1 MTSETKNIFIDQDSP
16 AEDNETTESYTDPSI
31 IENAC
36 PQCSAF
42 RANADRA
49 WDVLRE
55 FQTANE
61 ENKKFKNEI
70 HQLESQ
76 LKESRDYISA
86 LRQQQQDY
94 DKIIKEKD
102 LKISLSEEKIVNLE
116 DQYSR
121 VLRAGR
127 QHQHDSDK
135 IIKEKDLKIKNA
147 DERIATLEFQYNRLV
162 KAEQQKQQDFDNLI
176 KEKDLKIASCNEKIA
191 DLECQSSQSNYQ
203 QQNFDDL
210 IGTNDLSVNIY
221 LDNVDNFENQKEDRS
236 NEVTENGDLNEQV
249 SVVDKE
255 LEPETLQ
262 NQKEDHNNAV
272 TEKNLVISED
282 ANDVNRNEDVDVGQV
297 LEPKALHN
305 DPTASLEIDDDDLSL
320 DHHESS
326 CRQHQND
333 SDKIIK
339 EPESSHTDPTDSLE
353 IDDDDNL
360 SLELP
365 LSPPKK
371 AAVSKALSIDEIFN
385 SSFFLEHAKN
395 KLLDNLGPF
404 DLLLPSPAPK
414 SPASKSPARKKNF
427 QGSQEFRKVKEND
440 EPQIS
445 TTPTAPPQ
453 FSIQLTD
460 ENSKLQI
467 FNISKKYKIDKKQ
480 AALLY
485 SQAKRDDNRKRRL
498 EPSDDENDGGE
509 SIATSETVKSEKAP
523 RHLLPWVPH
532 RPVVRT
538 QTRSVLSYEDHKRY
552 VGIIVNE
559 LQSVP
564 KYRFEHNKTEIQALD
579 QKLEDERNFYIK
591 SALQSAKQFK
601 AFHFDPGQLKIFNE
615 HYHEMIKLYIGQRVF
630 QGVLSS
636 IPWPRT
642 QILQDSQAS
651 QSPHIRT
658 TKILSPGLAPKTQIP
673 EIKRKFIF
681 SNKPVRQ
688 MLCDRLKDKQPIDED
703 KQVVDFALFNG
714 VHVSMDASTL
724 RHLLSAPWSQRNQT
738 YACKL
743 KITSRVFSGKLCK
756 ICIIS
761 PPLIASRI
769 HKTAIPRAFAKWG
782 LKAFLFGNDPSF
794 ADSAPINQPKDT
806 CQSLLDDLG
815 LGNVGKVDTKN
826 SRKRYS
832 IISFDDPKLEISP
845 QEQHQVLIRTN
856 LHANEERK
864 DGQLQQISLTAR
876 VEFLPEIGA
885 EKLSNEEQIWNL
897 LTGLLKGSEEHINFR
912 LKVERESVVLQY
924 DRRLP
929 TKISQLSV
937 EAKAILAGRINRVKT
952 LLKELP
958 KLSVGEYLL
967 MPDVDNEQLQIIK
980 QQTAPEEI
988 SVQQSTSF
996 DNVYEEDKSN
1006 LWEEPIRSRTVG
1018 PRSLEKNV
1026 YYDAQWFDRLLQS
1039 KIISSQNELFD
1050 YWNGIDP
1057 HYPLQWHVVK
1067 SQIPGALYPKRN

>member
-1 MTSETKNIFIDQDSP
+1 MTSKIKNIAIDQDSP
-16 AEDNETTESYTDPSI
+16 AEDNETTESCTDPSI

-55 FQTANE
+55 FQAANE
-61 ENKKFKNEI
+61 QNKKFKNEI

-102 LKISLSEEKIVNLE
+102 LRITLSEEKIVNLE

-191 DLECQSSQSNYQ
+191 DLEMKK
-203 QQNFDDL
+203 D
-210 IGTNDLSVNIY
+210 
-221 LDNVDNFENQKEDRS
+221 
-236 NEVTENGDLNEQV
+236 
-249 SVVDKE
+249 
-255 LEPETLQ
+255 
-262 NQKEDHNNAV
+262 
-272 TEKNLVISED
+272 LVISED

-320 DHHESS
+320 GHHGSE
-326 CRQHQND
+326 CLQRQND

-339 EPESSHTDPTDSLE
+339 EPECSQTDPIDSLE
-353 IDDDDNL
+353 IDDDDLSLDHHGSSCLQRQNDSDKIIKEPECSQTGPIDSLEIDDDDL

-371 AAVSKALSIDEIFN
+371 AVPNPLSIDEIFN

-395 KLLDNLGPF
+395 KLLDDLEPF
-404 DLLLPSPAPK
+404 NFFLPSPAT
-414 SPASKSPARKKNF
+414 KSPARKKKGF
-427 QGSQEFRKVKEND
+427 EGSQELRKVKEND

-445 TTPTAPPQ
+445 TILTAPPQ

-485 SQAKRDDNRKRRL
+485 SQAKRDDANRKRRL
-498 EPSDDENDGGE
+498 EPSDDENDGGG

-532 RPVVRT
+532 RQVVRT

-591 SALQSAKQFK
+591 NALQSAKQFK

-756 ICIIS
+756 ICLIS

-782 LKAFLFGNDPSF
+782 LKAFLFGKDPSF
-794 ADSAPINQPKDT
+794 ADAVLSNQPKDS

-996 DNVYEEDKSN
+996 DNVCEDKSN
-1006 LWEEPIRSRTVG
+1006 LWDEPSRSRTVG

-1050 YWNGIDP
+1050 YWNGIDI

>member
-1 MTSETKNIFIDQDSP
+1 MTSEIKNISIDQDSP

-210 IGTNDLSVNIY
+210 IDNNDLSVNII
-221 LDNVDNFENQKEDRS
+221 LDNVAPFENQKEDRS
-236 NEVTENGDLNEQV
+236 NELAENGDLIEQV

-255 LEPETLQ
+255 LEPESVIDSATFLQ
-262 NQKEDHNNAV
+262 VDDVECTVQPEKQQEDQGNAVTNQELEPENLQTQKEDLSNAV
-272 TEKNLVISED
+272 TEKDLVISED

-320 DHHESS
+320 
-326 CRQHQND
+326 
-333 SDKIIK
+333 
-339 EPESSHTDPTDSLE
+339 
-353 IDDDDNL
+353 
-360 SLELP
+360 ELP
-365 LSPPKK
+365 LSPPKR

-395 KLLDNLGPF
+395 KLLDDLGPF
-404 DLLLPSPAPK
+404 DLLLPSPAT
-414 SPASKSPARKKNF
+414 KSPARKKNF

-460 ENSKLQI
+460 ENPKLQI
-467 FNISKKYKIDKKQ
+467 YNISKLYKIDKKQ

-485 SQAKRDDNRKRRL
+485 SQAKRDDANRKRRL

-579 QKLEDERNFYIK
+579 EKLEDERNFYIK
-591 SALQSAKQFK
+591 NALQSAKHFK
-601 AFHFDPGQLKIFNE
+601 AFHFDPGQLKTFNE

-642 QILQDSQAS
+642 QIFE
-651 QSPHIRT
+651 R
-658 TKILSPGLAPKTQIP
+658 LS
-673 EIKRKFIF
+673 
-681 SNKPVRQ
+681 
-688 MLCDRLKDKQPIDED
+688 
-703 KQVVDFALFNG
+703 
-714 VHVSMDASTL
+714 
-724 RHLLSAPWSQRNQT
+724 
-738 YACKL
+738 
-743 KITSRVFSGKLCK
+743 
-756 ICIIS
+756 IS
-761 PPLIASRI
+761 
-769 HKTAIPRAFAKWG
+769 
-782 LKAFLFGNDPSF
+782 
-794 ADSAPINQPKDT
+794 
-806 CQSLLDDLG
+806 
-815 LGNVGKVDTKN
+815 
-826 SRKRYS
+826 
-832 IISFDDPKLEISP
+832 
-845 QEQHQVLIRTN
+845 
-856 LHANEERK
+856 
-864 DGQLQQISLTAR
+864 
-876 VEFLPEIGA
+876 
-885 EKLSNEEQIWNL
+885 
-897 LTGLLKGSEEHINFR
+897 
-912 LKVERESVVLQY
+912 
-924 DRRLP
+924 
-929 TKISQLSV
+929 
-937 EAKAILAGRINRVKT
+937 
-952 LLKELP
+952 
-958 KLSVGEYLL
+958 
-967 MPDVDNEQLQIIK
+967 
-980 QQTAPEEI
+980 
-988 SVQQSTSF
+988 
-996 DNVYEEDKSN
+996 
-1006 LWEEPIRSRTVG
+1006 
-1018 PRSLEKNV
+1018 
-1026 YYDAQWFDRLLQS
+1026 
-1039 KIISSQNELFD
+1039 ISS
-1050 YWNGIDP
+1050 
-1057 HYPLQWHVVK
+1057 H
-1067 SQIPGALYPKRN
+1067 

>member
-1 MTSETKNIFIDQDSP
+1 MYFHMYKIKYSFLFDYSP
-16 AEDNETTESYTDPSI
+16 AEDNETTESCTDPSI

-49 WDVLRE
+49 WDILRE
-55 FQTANE
+55 FQAANE
-61 ENKKFKNEI
+61 QNKKFKN
-70 HQLESQ
+70 
-76 LKESRDYISA
+76 
-86 LRQQQQDY
+86 
-94 DKIIKEKD
+94 
-102 LKISLSEEKIVNLE
+102 
-116 DQYSR
+116 
-121 VLRAGR
+121 
-127 QHQHDSDK
+127 
-135 IIKEKDLKIKNA
+135 
-147 DERIATLEFQYNRLV
+147 
-162 KAEQQKQQDFDNLI
+162 
-176 KEKDLKIASCNEKIA
+176 
-191 DLECQSSQSNYQ
+191 
-203 QQNFDDL
+203 
-210 IGTNDLSVNIY
+210 
-221 LDNVDNFENQKEDRS
+221 
-236 NEVTENGDLNEQV
+236 
-249 SVVDKE
+249 
-255 LEPETLQ
+255 
-262 NQKEDHNNAV
+262 
-272 TEKNLVISED
+272 
-282 ANDVNRNEDVDVGQV
+282 
-297 LEPKALHN
+297 
-305 DPTASLEIDDDDLSL
+305 
-320 DHHESS
+320 
-326 CRQHQND
+326 
-333 SDKIIK
+333 
-339 EPESSHTDPTDSLE
+339 TDPIDSLE
-353 IDDDDNL
+353 IDDDDL

-371 AAVSKALSIDEIFN
+371 AVPDPLSIDEIFN

-395 KLLDNLGPF
+395 KLLDDLEPF
-404 DLLLPSPAPK
+404 NFFLPSPAPK
-414 SPASKSPARKKNF
+414 KKDFEGHQRF
-427 QGSQEFRKVKEND
+427 QKAKEN
-440 EPQIS
+440 EGPQIL
-445 TTPTAPPQ
+445 TTSTAPQ
-453 FSIQLTD
+453 FCVQLTD

-467 FNISKKYKIDKKQ
+467 YNISKKYKIDKKQ

-485 SQAKRDDNRKRRL
+485 SQAKRDANRKRRL

-509 SIATSETVKSEKAP
+509 SMATSDTAP

-532 RPVVRT
+532 RQVVRT

-564 KYRFEHNKTEIQALD
+564 RYRFEHNKTEIQALD

-591 SALQSAKQFK
+591 NALQSAKQFK
-601 AFHFDPGQLKIFNE
+601 AFHFDNSQLKTFTE
-615 HYHEMIKLYIGQRVF
+615 HYHEMINLYIGQRVF

-642 QILQDSQAS
+642 QPLED
-651 QSPHIRT
+651 PTLHPYIRT
-658 TKILSPGLAPKTQIP
+658 TKLLSPGLAPTTQIP

-688 MLCDRLKDKQPIDED
+688 MLIDSLKDKQPIDED
-703 KQVVDFALFNG
+703 KKVVDFALLNG
-714 VHVSMDASTL
+714 IHVSMDASTL
-724 RHLLSAPWSQRNQT
+724 RHLLSAPWSQRTSN
-738 YACKL
+738 YAC
-743 KITSRVFSGKLCK
+743 KLCK

-761 PPLIASRI
+761 PPLIASRV

-782 LKAFLFGNDPSF
+782 LKAFLFGKDPSF
-794 ADSAPINQPKDT
+794 ADAASSNQPKDS

-815 LGNVGKVDTKN
+815 LGNVGKVDTKH

-832 IISFDDPKLEISP
+832 IISFDDPKLEISS

-856 LHANEERK
+856 VHANEVRR
-864 DGQLQQISLTAR
+864 DGQLQQISLTSR

-885 EKLSNEEQIWNL
+885 EKLSNEEQIWNFI
-897 LTGLLKGSEEHINFR
+897 TGLLKGSDEHINFR

-929 TKISQLSV
+929 TKIDQLSI
-937 EAKAILAGRINRVKT
+937 EAKAVLATRINRVKI
-952 LLKELP
+952 LIEELP

-967 MPDVDNEQLQIIK
+967 MPDADNEMLQIIK
-980 QQTAPEEI
+980 QQTDSEEI
-988 SVQQSTSF
+988 NLQQSTSF
-996 DNVYEEDKSN
+996 DNFCEDKSN
-1006 LWEEPIRSRTVG
+1006 LWEETRSRTVG

>member
-1 MTSETKNIFIDQDSP
+1 MTSEIKNISIDQDSP

-210 IGTNDLSVNIY
+210 IDNNDLSVNII
-221 LDNVDNFENQKEDRS
+221 LDNVAPFENQKEDRS

-249 SVVDKE
+249 SVVDKL
-255 LEPETLQ
+255 LEPDNLQ

-272 TEKNLVISED
+272 TEKDLVISED
-282 ANDVNRNEDVDVGQV
+282 ANDVDINEDVDVDQV
-297 LEPKALHN
+297 LEPETLHT
-305 DPTASLEIDDDDLSL
+305 DPTVSLEIDDDEDLSL
-320 DHHESS
+320 DHHGSS
-326 CRQHQND
+326 CRQHQQD

-339 EPESSHTDPTDSLE
+339 EPEFSQTDPIDSLE
-353 IDDDDNL
+353 IDDDDL

-395 KLLDNLGPF
+395 KLLDDLGPF
-404 DLLLPSPAPK
+404 DLLLPIPAT
-414 SPASKSPARKKNF
+414 KSPARKKNF

-538 QTRSVLSYEDHKRY
+538 QTRSVLSLEDHKRY

-579 QKLEDERNFYIK
+579 EKLEDERNFYIK
-591 SALQSAKQFK
+591 NALQSAKHFK
-601 AFHFDPGQLKIFNE
+601 AFHFDPGQLKTFNE

-630 QGVLSS
+630 QGV
-636 IPWPRT
+636 
-642 QILQDSQAS
+642 
-651 QSPHIRT
+651 
-658 TKILSPGLAPKTQIP
+658 
-673 EIKRKFIF
+673 F
-681 SNKPVRQ
+681 NKPVRQ

-714 VHVSMDASTL
+714 VNVSMDASTL

-738 YACKL
+738 YACKV

-815 LGNVGKVDTKN
+815 LGNVGKVDTKH

-856 LHANEERK
+856 LHANEVRK

-897 LTGLLKGSEEHINFR
+897 LTGLLKGSDEHINFR
-912 LKVERESVVLQY
+912 LKVQRESVVLQY

-937 EAKAILAGRINRVKT
+937 EAKAILASRINRVKT

-996 DNVYEEDKSN
+996 DNVFEEDKSN
-1006 LWEEPIRSRTVG
+1006 LWEEPSRSRTVG